1 MLKGDAGTSRTP
13 GCASAT
19 TRRRGDCNEFKVKP
33 NHVFLSVH
41 PSDGQY
47 GSGKTQAGRDH
58 WQSAQVRDKGNN
70 VLMTGSDY
78 TNEELQ
84 SGVDAC
90 LT

>member
-1 MLKGDAGTSRTP
+1 M
-13 GCASAT
+13 
-19 TRRRGDCNEFKVKP
+19 DCNEFKVKP

>member
-1 MLKGDAGTSRTP
+1 M
-13 GCASAT
+13 
-19 TRRRGDCNEFKVKP
+19 DCNEFKVKP

-47 GSGKTQAGRDH
+47 GSGKTQAGIGGGIT
-58 WQSAQVRDKGNN
+58 AQARDKGNN

-84 SGVDAC
+84 SAE
-90 LT
+90 LMPA